1 MGRLDGKVALI
12 TGAGAGIG
20 RAAARIFAM
29 EGARVV
35 IAELKP
41 ELGRASEREVRDAGG
56 EAAFVETD
64 VTDEASVERAVA
76 ETARLFGNPTILYN
90 CAGGSVPE
98 DASVSEVDLA
108 VWDHTI
114 ALDVKGTFLCCRH
127 AAPCMAEAGGGSIV
141 NMSSITALRGNFP
154 GHVYTAAKGAILSL
168 TRALAGRYSRD
179 GIRANAICPG
189 IVLTE
194 RVQARLGEE
203 APGVARR
210 HPFGVGQPEDIAHIA
225 LFLASDESRMINGA
239 TIPADGGLS
248 AY

>member
-20 RAAARIFAM
+20 RAAARIFSA
-29 EGARVV
+29 EGAKVV

-41 ELGRASEREVRDAGG
+41 ELGQASEHAAREAGG
-56 EAAFVETD
+56 EVAFVETD
-64 VTDEASVERAVA
+64 VTDEGSVERAVA
-76 ETARLFGNPTILYN
+76 ETVRRFGNPTVLYN
-90 CAGGSVPE
+90 CAGGSVSE
-98 DASVSEVDLA
+98 DAAVSEVDLA

-114 ALDVKGTFLCCRH
+114 SLDVKGTFLCCRH
-127 AAPCMAEAGGGSIV
+127 AVPRMAEAGGGSII
-141 NMSSITALRGNFP
+141 NMSSVAALRGNFP
-154 GHVYTAAKGAILSL
+154 GHVYSAAKGAILSL

-239 TIPADGGLS
+239 AIPAEGGLS